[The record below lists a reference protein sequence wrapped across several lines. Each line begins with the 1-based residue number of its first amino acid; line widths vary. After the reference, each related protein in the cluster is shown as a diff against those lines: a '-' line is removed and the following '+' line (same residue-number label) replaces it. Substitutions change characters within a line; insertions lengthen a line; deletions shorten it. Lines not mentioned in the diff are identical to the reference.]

1 MSGPLAHI
9 ASPQSDARVG
19 AASVAKKASNGSD
32 NKIIP
37 RFSQQIVG
45 ALALPGPP
53 VRLPEARRPLP
64 IPDLH
69 RLPRDGSMLY
79 GIGRVDASG
88 RVVNHEIVA
97 ALGWHPGDGVEAII
111 AHRAIVMRTSPDGLI
126 SVAQRPRIV
135 IPAAIRRLRGIA
147 AGDHVLL
154 AAAPDHGVL
163 IVHTL
168 SDLDDMLA
176 DYYSAQSLAS

>member
-1 MSGPLAHI
+1 MSEDAQAGASSVARKASSGP
-9 ASPQSDARVG
+9 
-19 AASVAKKASNGSD
+19 D
-32 NKIIP
+32 NKENP
-37 RFSQQIVG
+37 RISRQIVG
-45 ALALPGPP
+45 ALALPGPR
-53 VRLPEARRPLP
+53 VRLPEPRRPLP
-64 IPDLH
+64 MPDLH

-88 RVVNHEIVA
+88 RVVNHDIVS
-97 ALGWHPGDGVEAII
+97 ALGWHPGDALEVIA

-126 SVAQRPRIV
+126 SVPQRPCIV
-135 IPAAIRRLRGIA
+135 IPMAIRRLRGIA

-176 DYYSAQSLAS
+176 STTQRSRSPADR